1 MRRTGRAS
9 HCLPLHVLPG
19 LLLLVALVPCNLL
32 LPGLPAFPLLIC
44 QLLLAVPLPLALR
57 GSRGR
62 SSRLSS
68 LLRLYPLLRL
78 FGLLDALRVCR
89 LLNHC

>member
-19 LLLLVALVPCNLL
+19 LLLLVALVPCNVL

-44 QLLLAVPLPLALR
+44 QLLLAVPLPLVPLR
-57 GSRGR
+57 GHTPDCPRRVARACHR
-62 SSRLSS
+62 S
-68 LLRLYPLLRL
+68 
-78 FGLLDALRVCR
+78 
-89 LLNHC
+89 